1 MKPSIVDILYFALG
15 YLALSAALQVVRI
28 LGIEYIT
35 VVELLYNS
43 SLSFFVA
50 CAPVISIFGLVKKL
64 RWSRIVASVTIAAQA
79 MLNIFSSAYTYF
91 VNPEIG
97 KDMLIVALPIS
108 LALLFLAYKTFSS
121 VQLKSYLSN
130 A

>member
-1 MKPSIVDILYFALG
+1 MKPSIVNILYFALG
-15 YLALSAALQVVRI
+15 YLAFSAALQVVRI

-35 VVELLYNS
+35 VVESLYNS
-43 SLSFFVA
+43 SLSLFVA

-64 RWSRIVASVTIAAQA
+64 RWSRIVASVIIAAQA
-79 MLNIFSSAYTYF
+79 MLNIFSSAYMYF

-108 LALLFLAYKTFSS
+108 LALLILAYKTFSS